1 MVGYCFEGI
10 NYSMHM
16 FYTSCITFY
25 YQVFF
30 RCVTFGL
37 HAFVLRHVTQAV
49 VGVMNVRLLLLEST
63 ILFLSREA
71 FRRACLTM
79 TKEHNWAQV
88 INLLWM
94 T

>member
-1 MVGYCFEGI
+1 
-10 NYSMHM
+10 M
-16 FYTSCITFY
+16 FYVFFGTFY
-25 YQVFF
+25 YQIVF

-37 HAFVLRHVTQAV
+37 NAFVLRHVSQSV

-71 FRRACLTM
+71 FRRACLSKT
-79 TKEHNWAQV
+79 TEHNWAQV
-88 INLLWM
+88 INLLWI